1 MKWIHD
7 AARRAAPSL
16 FICCAAIFSSCAWSA
31 DFAGEGRVSLEGSI
45 VETPCAIDVGDRDQ
59 SLSMGTMPL
68 SQLIRDGRGPKKLFS
83 IRLVN
88 CVLTRIDPT
97 QPNWQRFMV
106 TFDGD
111 NDRGHFGLTGEARGV
126 ALMIHDVTGV
136 RAIPGAAMP
145 SRLILPEEMQL
156 RYSLNLVGNQQTL
169 HVGNYRSAIRFRIDY
184 Y

>member
-7 AARRAAPSL
+7 AYKGAAPSVL
-16 FICCAAIFSSCAWSA
+16 ISCATILASCSWSA
-31 DFAGEGRVSLEGSI
+31 AASGEGHVSVEGSI
-45 VETPCAIDVGDRDQ
+45 VETPCAIDVGGRDQ

-88 CVLTRIDPT
+88 CVLTRIDPAQT
-97 QPNWQRFMV
+97 NWQRFMV

-136 RAIPGAAMP
+136 RARPGTAMP
-145 SRLILPEEMQL
+145 TRFVVPEEMQL
-156 RYSLNLVGNQQTL
+156 RYTLSLVGNQQTL
-169 HVGNYRSAIRFRIDY
+169 HAGNYRSAIRFRIDY

>member
-7 AARRAAPSL
+7 VARRVAPSL
-16 FICCAAIFSSCAWSA
+16 IIGCTAFFSFGASSA
-31 DFAGEGRVSLEGSI
+31 GSMSEGHVSMEGTI
-45 VETPCAIDVGDRDQ
+45 VETPCAIDVGGRDQ

-68 SQLIRDGRGPKKLFS
+68 SQLIRDGRGPKKNFS

-88 CVLTRIDPT
+88 CVLARIDPT
-97 QPNWQRFMV
+97 KPYWQRFMV

-126 ALMIHDVTGV
+126 ALMIHDITGV
-136 RAIPGAAMP
+136 RALPGATMP
-145 SRLILPEEMQL
+145 SRFIVPEEMQL
-156 RYSLNLVGNQQTL
+156 RYTLSLVGNQQTL